1 MTDDNFDYNIKNK
14 EFLVDRLS
22 SSFNDLIDQKKDLE
36 DKAMKIVT
44 ITSIMTPIVF
54 GFSSFLYS
62 TSGSE
67 TITILQSI
75 SVKDYFV
82 SLIVFTI
89 ISSIA
94 SLIFALVSIKPKQ
107 CHFIIMHN
115 SKIEKK
121 NNISLKDKIER
132 FKDKDYE
139 EVLDLFIDNYCEGIM
154 NYSEN
159 NDAKGNYIQ
168 LSYYLLFSAIVFRSP
183 IMLLLTM
190 SFLKII

>member
-44 ITSIMTPIVF
+44 ITSIMIPIVF
-54 GFSSFLYS
+54 GFISFLYS

-67 TITILQSI
+67 IITIIQS
-75 SVKDYFV
+75 SNVKDYFV
-82 SLIVFTI
+82 SFTGFSI
-89 ISSIA
+89 ISSIS

-107 CHFIIMHN
+107 YHFIIMHN
-115 SKIEKK
+115 SKTEKK

-132 FKDKDYE
+132 LKETDYE
-139 EVLDLFIDNYCEGIM
+139 DVLDSFMDNYSEGIM
-154 NYSEN
+154 NYSVN
-159 NDAKGNYIQ
+159 NGAKGNYIQ
-168 LSYYLLFSAIVFRSP
+168 LSYYLLLSAIGFLSA